1 MICIQNS
8 IVKSTVQLSDL
19 IWILIFP
26 KNIWQRKYVL
36 HFSTCGKWLVKKT
49 VFWWDDKWFTKRE
62 KIILLFFRYG
72 PFTLIF
78 WTKKNFLRISSL
90 SSFNS
95 FLDIYLLIVLVIIT
109 IFELNNVFSLFCL
122 ARWFSF
128 SPSCRSL
135 ERPIIL
141 LC

>member
-36 HFSTCGKWLVKKT
+36 HFSTCGKWLVKKNS
-49 VFWWDDKWFTKRE
+49 VLVGWQMIYKERE
-62 KIILLFFRYG
+62 DHSSFLSIWTFY
-72 PFTLIF
+72 LIF